1 MPRNNS
7 KISEVVYT
15 PASQLIHP
23 LRLVKT
29 MWIDLKASRGLAWRL
44 FIRDI
49 SAQYRQTILG
59 YLWAFIP
66 PIFTTL
72 IFVYLTGKKLINIG
86 ETGIP
91 YPVYVMVGTVLWYVF
106 FEGVNS
112 PIKIISGSKPMLTK
126 IQFPRESLIIAAL
139 GEVIFNFIV
148 RVLLI
153 IFILIWFKVP
163 ISTMLFLA
171 PLGVLSL
178 MLLGLMFGLL
188 LTPLALL
195 YRDIEKGLPIIL
207 QIWFFLTPV
216 IYLIPVKGAGAI
228 LNYIN
233 PVTPVLN
240 TCREMMTTG
249 KISQPELFLLISAI
263 TLLLLIIGWVLY
275 RLAMP
280 HLIARI
286 GA

>member
-1 MPRNNS
+1 MTDQQPL
-7 KISEVVYT
+7 SEAIYT
-15 PASQLIHP
+15 PESQLKHP
-23 LRLVKT
+23 GRLINN
-29 MWIDLKASRGLAWRL
+29 MWNDLKASRGLAWR
-44 FIRDI
+44 FFVRDI
-49 SAQYRQTILG
+49 SARYRQTFLG

-66 PIFTTL
+66 PVFTTL
-72 IFVYLTGKKLINIG
+72 IFVFLTGKKLLNIDD
-86 ETGIP
+86 TGIP
-91 YPVYVMVGTVLWYVF
+91 YPVYVMLGTILWYVF

-126 IQFPRESLIIAAL
+126 INFPRESLIIAAL

-153 IFILIWFKVP
+153 ILILIWFKVP
-163 ISTMLFLA
+163 ISTMIFLA

-216 IYLIPVKGAGAI
+216 IYPVPESGAGAI
-228 LNYIN
+228 LNYVN

-240 TCREMMTTG
+240 TCREMLTTG
-249 KISQPELFLLISAI
+249 VITRPGLFVLISSL
-263 TLLLLIIGWVLY
+263 TLILLVLGWVLY

>member
-1 MPRNNS
+1 MPRKNS
-7 KISEVVYT
+7 KIPEVVYT

-29 MWIDLKASRGLAWRL
+29 MWSDLMASRGLAWRL

-72 IFVYLTGKKLINIG
+72 IFVYLTGKKLLSIG

-106 FEGVNS
+106 FEGLSS
-112 PIKIISGSKPMLTK
+112 PIKAISGSKPILAK
-126 IQFPRESLIIAAL
+126 VYFPRESLIMAAMA
-139 GEVIFNFIV
+139 EVMFNFLV
-148 RVLLI
+148 RVILI
-153 IFILIWFKVP
+153 AFILFWFKVP
-163 ISTMLFLA
+163 VSALIFLA
-171 PLGVLSL
+171 PLGVLSI

-195 YRDIEKGLPIIL
+195 YRDVEKGLPIVL
-207 QIWFFLTPV
+207 HIWFFLTPV
-216 IYLIPVKGAGAI
+216 IYPIPKKGAGAI

-233 PVTPVLN
+233 PVTPILN
-240 TCREMMTTG
+240 TTREMMTTG

>member
-1 MPRNNS
+1 M
-7 KISEVVYT
+7 
-15 PASQLIHP
+15 
-23 LRLVKT
+23 
-29 MWIDLKASRGLAWRL
+29 ASRGLAWRL

-72 IFVYLTGKKLINIG
+72 IFVYLTGKKLLSIG

-106 FEGVNS
+106 FEGLSS
-112 PIKIISGSKPMLTK
+112 PIKAISGSKPILAK
-126 IQFPRESLIIAAL
+126 VYFPRESLIMAAMA
-139 GEVIFNFIV
+139 EVMFNFLV
-148 RVLLI
+148 RVVLI
-153 IFILIWFKVP
+153 AFILIWFKVP
-163 ISTMLFLA
+163 VSALIFLA
-171 PLGVLSL
+171 PLGVLSI

-188 LTPLALL
+188 LTPLSLL
-195 YRDIEKGLPIIL
+195 YRDVEKGLPIVL

-216 IYLIPVKGAGAI
+216 IYPIPKKGAGAI

-240 TCREMMTTG
+240 TTREMMTTG

>member
-1 MPRNNS
+1 M
-7 KISEVVYT
+7 I
-15 PASQLIHP
+15 
-23 LRLVKT
+23 
-29 MWIDLKASRGLAWRL
+29 
-44 FIRDI
+44 
-49 SAQYRQTILG
+49 
-59 YLWAFIP
+59 
-66 PIFTTL
+66 
-72 IFVYLTGKKLINIG
+72 
-86 ETGIP
+86 
-91 YPVYVMVGTVLWYVF
+91 
-106 FEGVNS
+106 
-112 PIKIISGSKPMLTK
+112 
-126 IQFPRESLIIAAL
+126 
-139 GEVIFNFIV
+139 
-148 RVLLI
+148 
-153 IFILIWFKVP
+153 
-163 ISTMLFLA
+163 FLA

-178 MLLGLMFGLL
+178 MLLWLMFGLL

-216 IYLIPVKGAGAI
+216 IYLIPEKGAGAI

-240 TCREMMTTG
+240 TTREMMTNG